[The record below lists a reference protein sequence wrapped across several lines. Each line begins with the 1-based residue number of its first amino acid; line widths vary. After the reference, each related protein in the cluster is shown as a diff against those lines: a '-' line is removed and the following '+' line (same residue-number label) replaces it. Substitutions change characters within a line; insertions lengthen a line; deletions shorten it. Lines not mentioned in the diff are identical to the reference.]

1 MVVPL
6 SVKGTTILSKGIS
19 AAAKYQLF
27 LFTQTLR
34 KTFVARYAKTLG
46 FPIF

>member
-6 SVKGTTILSKGIS
+6 SVKGAIILSKGIS
-19 AAAKYQLF
+19 ATAKYPLF
-27 LFTQTLR
+27 LVTPTLR
-34 KTFVARYAKTLG
+34 KIFVARYAKTLG

>member
-6 SVKGTTILSKGIS
+6 SGKGATTLSKGIS
-19 AAAKYQLF
+19 AAAKYPLF
-27 LFTQTLR
+27 LVTPTLR
-34 KTFVARYAKTLG
+34 KIFDARYAKTSG

>member
-1 MVVPL
+1 MVVPWFG
-6 SVKGTTILSKGIS
+6 KGAIILSTGIS
-19 AAAKYQLF
+19 ATAKYPLY
-27 LFTQTLR
+27 LVTPTLR